1 MNTEPP
7 KEPSAVIRVKDL
19 YKIYRVGETKVR
31 ALNGVSFEIPKGE
44 FVAIVGTSGSGKS
57 TLLNMLAGLEKPTKG
72 EILIGN
78 VHIEKLTEKQLV
90 AFRREKVGFIFQSY
104 NLLNTMNAIENVA
117 LPLAFRGVP
126 KKERLKKA
134 REYMELVG
142 VDKQEKHMPNQMSG
156 GQQQRVGIAR
166 ALVVK
171 PQIIFADEPTGN
183 LDSKTTME
191 VLQLMQKIVRE
202 QNQTLVMVTHD
213 NNLASYAD
221 RRIRIVDG
229 QDRKYRSGS
238 EERVRMRNS
247 VWKKMALLAFIW
259 VFAAA
264 SCLSAYAGDFKLGYN
279 TNASSNDYI
288 FTTKAPKGNI
298 GKSMSIPFR
307 IRATDEDM
315 NNLRV
320 SLLETSDFQQIE
332 SSGENDYTIDYYPF
346 EIMETTFTAKH
357 VGNIKAGN
365 VKSVSLSARVRRD
378 AGQGYYSI
386 PIQLEWDGGS
396 DVDYINIWISTSA
409 SSSADDE
416 EDKKEGNYFVVGENQ
431 STPRGVYPNVLDF
444 DVNFRNKRET
454 TAQDITISMG
464 LSEDNTKFPFEI
476 NDGNYDRTYDRI
488 QPGES
493 VSAHYSMAIRKDSYT
508 GYYPIKFT
516 ITFRLSS
523 EGDLHTE
530 ENTFFVH
537 VVSKDKEDDLRD
549 FDANDRTKA
558 RVIVD
563 SYRTEPADVYAGE
576 EFDLILSMKNASS
589 AVPASNIL
597 FNLESEKVSD
607 SAVFTTESGTAS
619 KVVNSLA
626 PGESTEVRARFT
638 AKAGVD
644 QRSYGI
650 TVKEKYDSPE
660 FKNAEESIIVDIPV
674 KQYARLS
681 TSNMDVMPDSMTV
694 GSESNVMFGINNTGK
709 VVLYNVTVNFEADSI
724 KPTDYYVGNIKPG
737 ETGNVDTMLSGIAAT
752 ADDGTVHVIINY
764 EDENGQPAEPVEKE
778 LTLLVEEEV
787 QEDWNM
793 DVPEDMDVS
802 GQPASGANNKLLLA
816 GGGVAFVAVI
826 AAIVF
831 AVKFIK
837 KRKEAKQQ
845 KDDENEIS

>member
-1 MNTEPP
+1 
-7 KEPSAVIRVKDL
+7 
-19 YKIYRVGETKVR
+19 
-31 ALNGVSFEIPKGE
+31 
-44 FVAIVGTSGSGKS
+44 
-57 TLLNMLAGLEKPTKG
+57 
-72 EILIGN
+72 
-78 VHIEKLTEKQLV
+78 
-90 AFRREKVGFIFQSY
+90 
-104 NLLNTMNAIENVA
+104 
-117 LPLAFRGVP
+117 
-126 KKERLKKA
+126 
-134 REYMELVG
+134 
-142 VDKQEKHMPNQMSG
+142 
-156 GQQQRVGIAR
+156 
-166 ALVVK
+166 
-171 PQIIFADEPTGN
+171 
-183 LDSKTTME
+183 
-191 VLQLMQKIVRE
+191 
-202 QNQTLVMVTHD
+202 
-213 NNLASYAD
+213 
-221 RRIRIVDG
+221 
-229 QDRKYRSGS
+229 
-238 EERVRMRNS
+238 MRNS

-724 KPTDYYVGNIKPG
+724 KPTG
-737 ETGNVDTMLSGIAAT
+737 
-752 ADDGTVHVIINY
+752 
-764 EDENGQPAEPVEKE
+764 
-778 LTLLVEEEV
+778 LLC
-787 QEDWNM
+787 
-793 DVPEDMDVS
+793 
-802 GQPASGANNKLLLA
+802 
-816 GGGVAFVAVI
+816 
-826 AAIVF
+826 
-831 AVKFIK
+831 
-837 KRKEAKQQ
+837 RKYQTR
-845 KDDENEIS
+845 